1 MAGIAA
7 LACLSLP
14 GGRDAVAAP
23 VPGKAVAAA
32 D

>member
-14 GGRDAVAAP
+14 GGRDAVTARAP
-23 VPGKAVAAA
+23 EKAVAAA